1 MPRPAVPSRAVTA
14 SRAARLVSGSRFS
27 AVQLGVGTLIAVVAA
42 VALLAVSGETGV
54 WRIAVLVGFAV
65 ALGTLS
71 AVLLSPATTRRAPQA
86 FAPRAAAPGTDQP
99 EPATATRQPAYAH
112 QSR

>member
-1 MPRPAVPSRAVTA
+1 M
-14 SRAARLVSGSRFS
+14 
-27 AVQLGVGTLIAVVAA
+27 QLGVGTLIAVVAA

-54 WRIAVLVGFAV
+54 WRIAVLIGFAV

-71 AVLLSPATTRRAPQA
+71 AVLLSPASHRRPPQA
-86 FAPRAAAPGTDQP
+86 PAAGKAPWAAEQPAAAG
-99 EPATATRQPAYAH
+99 AARQPVYAH

>member
-1 MPRPAVPSRAVTA
+1 M
-14 SRAARLVSGSRFS
+14 
-27 AVQLGVGTLIAVVAA
+27 QLGVGTLIAVVAA

-71 AVLLSPATTRRAPQA
+71 AVLLSPATRRAPQA
-86 FAPRAAAPGTDQP
+86 SAPRPAAPDADQP
-99 EPATATRQPAYAH
+99 GPATAARQPAYAH
-112 QSR
+112 QSH

>member
-27 AVQLGVGTLIAVVAA
+27 AAQLGVGTLIAVVAA

-71 AVLLSPATTRRAPQA
+71 AILLSPVAARRAPQA
-86 FAPRAAAPGTDQP
+86 PAPRTTATGADQP
-99 EPATATRQPAYAH
+99 GPATAARQPAYAH

>member
-1 MPRPAVPSRAVTA
+1 M
-14 SRAARLVSGSRFS
+14 
-27 AVQLGVGTLIAVVAA
+27 QLGVGTLIAVVAA

-86 FAPRAAAPGTDQP
+86 FVPRAAAPGTGQP
-99 EPATATRQPAYAH
+99 EPATAARQPAYAH

>member
-14 SRAARLVSGSRFS
+14 SRAAGLVSGSRFS

-54 WRIAVLVGFAV
+54 WRIAVLIGFAV

-71 AVLLSPATTRRAPQA
+71 AVLLSPASHRRPPQA
-86 FAPRAAAPGTDQP
+86 PAAGKAPWAAEQPAAAG
-99 EPATATRQPAYAH
+99 AARQPVYAH